1 MKIYISS
8 IILMISFQA
17 NAYIGPGMGV
27 GAIVSAIG
35 VVGAILLAI
44 LGIIYYPLKRFIRN
58 RKNK

>member
-1 MKIYISS
+1 MKIYISL

-35 VVGAILLAI
+35 VDGAILLAI

>member
-1 MKIYISS
+1 MKIYISL

>member
-8 IILMISFQA
+8 IILMIIFQA